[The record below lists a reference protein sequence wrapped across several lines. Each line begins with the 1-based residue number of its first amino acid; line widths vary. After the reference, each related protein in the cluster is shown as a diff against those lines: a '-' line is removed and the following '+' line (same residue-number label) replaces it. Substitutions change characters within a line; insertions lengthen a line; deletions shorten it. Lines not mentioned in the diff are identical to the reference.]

1 VTRRLLDVLMVVIL
15 GFAGLAGFRLIQK
28 GVEAEVYRE
37 RLAAVASDYEE
48 LRGRFN
54 EAVRRTAVTELV
66 VENGAL
72 SVAIRNAAGEVQRF
86 ETPYDPAREIYV
98 DYVVLDG
105 RLWIRRVFDGETPP
119 EHGMLIDPGLAEIDW
134 NADPEGHGKAAYRS
148 LEEGR
153 WVVSVTGDGSLGL
166 TRIEGEARPNLVP
179 PPPVRDYDP
188 VETEVGDVLRDAGP
202 VETAHAL
209 VVQLGLTNKPT
220 R

>member
-1 VTRRLLDVLMVVIL
+1 MTRRLLDVLFVVLL
-15 GFAGLAGFRLIQK
+15 GFAGLAGFRLVQK

-37 RLAAVASDYEE
+37 RLVAVAHDYEE
-48 LRGRFN
+48 LRSRFN

-66 VENGAL
+66 VEDGAL

-86 ETPYDPAREIYV
+86 ETPYDPSREIYV

-105 RLWIRRVFDGETPP
+105 RLWIRRVFDAETPP
-119 EHGMLIDPGLAEIDW
+119 EHGMVIDPGLAEIDW

-166 TRIEGEARPNLVP
+166 TRSQGEARPILAP
-179 PPPVRDYDP
+179 PPPVREYDP
-188 VETEVGDVLRDAGP
+188 VETEVGNVLHAAGP
-202 VETAHAL
+202 VETVRAL
-209 VVQLGLTNKPT
+209 VVQLGLADRTA